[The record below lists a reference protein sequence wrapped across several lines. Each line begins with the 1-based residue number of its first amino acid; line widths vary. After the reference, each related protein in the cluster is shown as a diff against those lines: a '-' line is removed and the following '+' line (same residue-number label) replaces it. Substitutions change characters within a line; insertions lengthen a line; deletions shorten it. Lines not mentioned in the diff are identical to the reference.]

1 MPIAPRSLLRG
12 VVPVGLLL
20 LGVPLLV
27 APRVAGAQDTTRTA
41 PTAFPVPDVPH
52 EPLAVRYRALALG
65 MVSAAS
71 WTQAMGVPE
80 GWDRTWQ
87 GYGNRLGDQLGFG
100 ASEELLRLGLEQV
113 THWKSVTAPC
123 EGARAGRPFSARLG
137 AATSCSLASTFLAHN
152 RAGER
157 RPNLP
162 LLGAIVAA
170 SAISLTWRP
179 ERKSA
184 SKGQVFMLTRVG
196 IVTGATVLTRG
207 IKAARR

>member
-1 MPIAPRSLLRG
+1 MPFTARSLLRG
-12 VVPVGLLL
+12 VLPVRMLL
-20 LGVPLLV
+20 LGVPWLV
-27 APRVAGAQDTTRTA
+27 ATSVAGAQDTTRPA
-41 PTAFPVPDVPH
+41 PGAVPVPDAHH
-52 EPLAVRYRALALG
+52 ESLAARYRTLAIG
-65 MVSAAS
+65 MVSSAS
-71 WTQAMGVPE
+71 WTQAMGVPD

-100 ASEELLRLGLEQV
+100 ASEELLRLGLEQA
-113 THWKSVTAPC
+113 THWTSITAPC
-123 EGARAGRPFSARLG
+123 AGARAGRPFRARVG
-137 AATSCSLASTFLAHN
+137 AATACGLSSTFMAQN
-152 RAGER
+152 RAGDR

-170 SAISLTWRP
+170 SAVSLTWRP

-196 IVTGATVLTRG
+196 IVTGATVITRG

>member
-1 MPIAPRSLLRG
+1 MLIAPRSLLRG
-12 VVPVGLLL
+12 VVPFGLLL
-20 LGVPLLV
+20 LGVPLLL
-27 APRVAGAQDTTRTA
+27 ATRVAGAQDSTRTA
-41 PTAFPVPDVPH
+41 PTAVPAPDVPH
-52 EPLAVRYRALALG
+52 EPLTVRYRALALG

-100 ASEELLRLGLEQV
+100 ASEELLRLGLEQA
-113 THWKSVTAPC
+113 THWTSITAPC
-123 EGARAGRPFSARLG
+123 DGARAGRRFSARLG
-137 AATSCSLASTFLAHN
+137 AATACGLSSTFVAQN
-152 RAGER
+152 RAGAR

-170 SAISLTWRP
+170 SAVSLTWRP

-196 IVTGATVLTRG
+196 IVTGATVLNRG
-207 IKAARR
+207 LKAARR